1 MDVGEAVALSVDW
14 SAYEL
19 MTGEATQFGD
29 RLVRL
34 LRSCDPAECQEA
46 WRHIENH
53 VFAQDTIYSAA
64 EPTIDV
70 LLAALVADKP
80 LIKGMLIDL
89 LFLLLNGSSAADP
102 DLAVRCRHRAQR
114 GVWLLVRLAVTG
126 SEGIREAIGEV
137 LDLVDPVQAD
147 ALRSWL
153 AA

>member
-1 MDVGEAVALSVDW
+1 MDFSEAVAQSIDW

-29 RLVRL
+29 RLVRF
-34 LRSCDPAECQEA
+34 LRSRDPAECKEA
-46 WRHIENH
+46 WQQIENH

-70 LLAALVADKP
+70 VLAALVTDRP

-89 LFLLLNGSSAADP
+89 LFLLLNGSSATDQ
-102 DLAVRCRHRAQR
+102 DLAMRCRHRAQR

-126 SEGIREAIGEV
+126 SEGTREAIGEV
-137 LDLVDPVQAD
+137 LGLVDPAEAA

>member
-70 LLAALVADKP
+70 VLAALVADKP

-89 LFLLLNGSSAADP
+89 LFLLLNGGSAAEP
-102 DLAVRCRHRAQR
+102 DLAVRCRDRKS
-114 GVWLLVRLAVTG
+114 VV
-126 SEGIREAIGEV
+126 
-137 LDLVDPVQAD
+137 
-147 ALRSWL
+147 
-153 AA
+153 

>member
-1 MDVGEAVALSVDW
+1 MDFGEAVAQSVDW

-29 RLVRL
+29 TLVRF
-34 LRSCDPAECQEA
+34 LRSRDPAECQEA
-46 WRHIENH
+46 WRQIENH

-70 LLAALVADKP
+70 VLAALVSDRS

-89 LFLLLNGSSAADP
+89 LFLLLNGSSAGDP
-102 DLAVRCRHRAQR
+102 DLAVRCRLRAQK

-126 SEGIREAIGEV
+126 SEGTREAIGEV
-137 LDLVDPVQAD
+137 LDLVDPAEANV
-147 ALRSWL
+147 LRSWL